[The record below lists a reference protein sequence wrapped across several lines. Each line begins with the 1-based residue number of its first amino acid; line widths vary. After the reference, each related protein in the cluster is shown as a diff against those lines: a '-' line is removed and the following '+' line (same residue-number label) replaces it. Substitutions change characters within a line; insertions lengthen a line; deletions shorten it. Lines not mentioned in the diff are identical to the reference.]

1 MMRLVD
7 FMAEAVD
14 EHVTSF
20 YLWHREEVAS
30 LMEPPSLGL
39 ETMLTWIKCDFP
51 GEDTPALVCSSNP
64 VLTEKVFDAQE
75 CLRSS
80 MHSYFMLS
88 RVDEDQER
96 LELAAAKMKKSLSEY
111 PSEDPVVVRKLQLT
125 EQWLQES
132 RKNSL
137 LEKEKVRDMCTK
149 DQCAASRAVSQLFL
163 LGLFQVDKANMG
175 PKLREFFTLCL
186 EMDAAQTDALRIE
199 NTTALQIVATPQK
212 TRRPPPVVEDVK
224 ALTPTEP
231 CETQR
236 TSVEDSQ
243 EVEGV
248 EPTVPRAALPYLY
261 FEMLLQLYTININCY
276 IYI

>member
-1 MMRLVD
+1 
-7 FMAEAVD
+7 
-14 EHVTSF
+14 
-20 YLWHREEVAS
+20 
-30 LMEPPSLGL
+30 
-39 ETMLTWIKCDFP
+39 
-51 GEDTPALVCSSNP
+51 
-64 VLTEKVFDAQE
+64 
-75 CLRSS
+75 

-199 NTTALQIVATPQK
+199 NTTAIQIVATPQK

-231 CETQR
+231 CETQ
-236 TSVEDSQ
+236 EDKC
-243 EVEGV
+243 GGL
-248 EPTVPRAALPYLY
+248 TGGGR
-261 FEMLLQLYTININCY
+261 C
-276 IYI
+276 